1 MTNAQDESWGVLTS
15 LLPPGWQ
22 MLAFTSGSVSRL
34 RGFENVSTLL
44 RTLLMHVGNG
54 YSLRETATRAKA
66 AGLASVSDVALLERL
81 RTVGPWW
88 RNLCAHLLKENGVH
102 MPAPAGGRVFRAVDG
117 TVVKEPGK
125 TGSSWRIHYT
135 LRLPGLECD
144 HFEITPA
151 RAEGGGE
158 TLARVPVRPGDC
170 LLADRGFCRT
180 ASVLAAIGQGA
191 DVVVRL
197 NTGNLPLRTAVR
209 DTRFPLLQ
217 AVGELVEAGQ
227 CGEWD
232 VSVGEGKAATRLR
245 LCGVRKSEY
254 ATQGALMQLRRQA
267 SKQGSQLK
275 PETLEYAKY
284 VLVVSSLPAT
294 EFSTKQIL
302 EYYRLRWQIE
312 LAFKRLKSLAALG
325 HLAKHDEQSVRS
337 WLYGK
342 LLLGLLTEKLIRAGR
357 DISPWGYPIPS
368 Q

>member
-1 MTNAQDESWGVLTS
+1 MISAHDESWGVLTS
-15 LLPPGWQ
+15 LLPAEWQ

-81 RTVGPWW
+81 RAAGPWW
-88 RNLCAHLLKENGVH
+88 RQLCAHLMKENGVRL
-102 MPAPAGGRVFRAVDG
+102 PASAGGRVFRAVDG
-117 TVVKEPGK
+117 TVVNEPGK

-135 LRLPGLECD
+135 LQLPGLECD
-144 HFEITPA
+144 HFAITPA
-151 RAEGGGE
+151 RVEGGGE
-158 TLARVPVRPGDC
+158 TLERVPVRPRDC

-180 ASVLAAIGQGA
+180 PGVLSAISRGA

-197 NTGNLPLRTAVR
+197 NTGNLPLHTAVR
-209 DTRFPLLQ
+209 DARFPLLS
-217 AVGELVEAGQ
+217 AVGELLEAGQ

-232 VSVGEGKAATRLR
+232 VSVGKGKAATRLR

-254 ATQGALMQLRRQA
+254 AIQGALMQLRRQA

-284 VLVVSSLPAT
+284 VLVVSSLPAA

-325 HLAKHDEQSVRS
+325 HLAKHDEPSVQS

-342 LLLGLLTEKLIRAGR
+342 LLLGLLTEKLIRTGR
-357 DISPWGYPIPS
+357 NISPWGYPIPK

>member
-1 MTNAQDESWGVLTS
+1 
-15 LLPPGWQ
+15 
-22 MLAFTSGSVSRL
+22 
-34 RGFENVSTLL
+34 
-44 RTLLMHVGNG
+44 
-54 YSLRETATRAKA
+54 
-66 AGLASVSDVALLERL
+66 
-81 RTVGPWW
+81 
-88 RNLCAHLLKENGVH
+88 
-102 MPAPAGGRVFRAVDG
+102 
-117 TVVKEPGK
+117 
-125 TGSSWRIHYT
+125 
-135 LRLPGLECD
+135 
-144 HFEITPA
+144 
-151 RAEGGGE
+151 
-158 TLARVPVRPGDC
+158 
-170 LLADRGFCRT
+170 
-180 ASVLAAIGQGA
+180 VLAAIGQGA